1 MMVLTQAMS
10 LPENLQAVPINIWL
24 HYPVLLLDSLQ
35 VVDMEHFQDLVEP
48 NLLDLVVSDPSKVL
62 QEVLS
67 QVRAVLSNQVTQD
80 NLVELLQV
88 LRVMQASLVDLQV
101 KVVDFLQVVHM

>member
-1 MMVLTQAMS
+1 MMVLTQVMS

-48 NLLDLVVSDPSKVL
+48 NLLHLVVSDPSKVL

-80 NLVELLQV
+80 NLVELL
-88 LRVMQASLVDLQV
+88 RVMQASLVDLQV
-101 KVVDFLQVVHM
+101 KVVAFLQVVHM